1 MLIITVLVFS
11 LFDYIGYNLSVRH
24 NWLKIYRKMQIGLQI
39 LLFLLLWIISGVIP
53 AMLFMLLWACWVCDW
68 LYYVIDYLS
77 QKTLR
82 ISFEGG
88 DSLMNI
94 VTGRTTVSWADFTLY
109 AELSNKKIL
118 NNKELIIQA
127 VVGIVISVFVEL
139 MR

>member
-1 MLIITVLVFS
+1 MLIIAVMVFS

-24 NWLKIYRKMQIGLQI
+24 NWLKTYRKIQIGLQI
-39 LLFLLLWIISGVIP
+39 LLFLLLWIISGAIP
-53 AMLFMLLWACWVCDW
+53 AMLFMFLWACWVYDW

-77 QKTLR
+77 QKIIR

-94 VTGRTTVSWADFTLY
+94 VTGKTTVSWADFTLY

-118 NNKELIIQA
+118 SNKELIIQA
-127 VVGIVISVFVEL
+127 AVGIVVSVLVEM